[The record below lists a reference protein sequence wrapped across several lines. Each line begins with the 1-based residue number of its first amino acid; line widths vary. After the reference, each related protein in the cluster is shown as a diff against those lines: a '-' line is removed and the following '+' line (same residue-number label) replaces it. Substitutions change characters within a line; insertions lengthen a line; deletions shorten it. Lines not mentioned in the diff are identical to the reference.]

1 MKRVDEDGDE
11 WITDNSGEYR
21 PLKQAEKDEAR
32 FIKGMFLFFIILG
45 LGVFLGVASSG
56 GFNG

>member
-21 PLKQAEKDEAR
+21 PLKKAEKDEAR
-32 FIKGMFLFFIILG
+32 FIKGMFLFPRRNL
-45 LGVFLGVASSG
+45 SSARYRYWC
-56 GFNG
+56 